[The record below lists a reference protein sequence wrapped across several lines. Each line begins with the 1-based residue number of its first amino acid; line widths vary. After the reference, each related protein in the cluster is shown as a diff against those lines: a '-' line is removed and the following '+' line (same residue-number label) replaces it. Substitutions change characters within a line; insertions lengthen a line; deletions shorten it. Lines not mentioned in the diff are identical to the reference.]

1 MTTVAIAVARPV
13 PIEVLGNLLYTAV
26 MSKPHWIANYLPNHD
41 LLANAVDAEGY
52 VEAMDYFMTHPVQAP
67 ICAIYD
73 IHNSYR
79 QIHADS
85 IELSFFN
92 MSIRHPKTVQAILD
106 GNFSPTDA
114 QLWLQY
120 VAYGRQEAD

>member
-1 MTTVAIAVARPV
+1 MTTVSIAIARPV
-13 PIEVLGNLLYTAV
+13 STEILGNLLYTAV

-41 LLANAVDAEGY
+41 LLASAVDAEGY
-52 VEAMDYFMTHPVQAP
+52 VVAMDYFMTRPVQAP
-67 ICAIYD
+67 ICSIYD

-79 QIHADS
+79 QVHADS

-92 MSIRHPKTVQAILD
+92 MSIAHPETTQRIMD
-106 GNFSPTDA
+106 GLFTEIDA

-120 VAYGRQEAD
+120 VVYGRQEAD